1 MPRWFPAYIIREGSL
16 EEAGEKVR
24 VDALKANEKFS
35 VEEYLKLEADSAV
48 KHEFIAGAVYAMG
61 GGRNVHQLIATN
73 ATVALASALR
83 GRPCRAYNSDTK
95 IRIRLPGQVRFY
107 YPDASVIC
115 RENSQRDTF
124 QDEPV
129 LVVEVLSSS
138 TRRID
143 LSEKKDAYLSI
154 PSLCLYL
161 ACETEICSVTAWRR
175 TEDGFVQEC
184 WQQIESK
191 IPLPELGI
199 HLNLADVYD
208 GVNFSPLTET
218 E

>member
-1 MPRWFPAYIIREGSL
+1 MNAL
-16 EEAGEKVR
+16 EFHENV
-24 VDALKANEKFS
+24 S
-35 VEEYLKLEADSAV
+35 VEDYLQLEADSPV
-48 KHEFIAGAVYAMG
+48 KHEYIAGAVYAMS
-61 GGRNVHQLIATN
+61 GGRNVHQLISTN
-73 ATVALASALR
+73 VTVALATALR

-95 IRIRLPGQVRFY
+95 IRIRLPGQTRFY

-115 RENSQRDTF
+115 RENSQLDTY

-154 PSLCLYL
+154 PSLCLYIV
-161 ACETEICSVTAWRR
+161 CETGGRSVTAWRR
-175 TEDGFVQEC
+175 TEDGFLQES
-184 WQQIESK
+184 WQQPEAQ

-199 HLNLADVYD
+199 VLNVADLYE
-208 GVNFSPLTET
+208 GVEFSPPTRPE
-218 E
+218 